1 MEKNLNFIEIAQ
13 DAIKREANSAI
24 KMADR
29 LDESFTKTVEAIL
42 ASKGKVILC
51 GVGKSGLVARKIS
64 VTLCSTGTPSIFLHA
79 CEAVHGDLGVFEE
92 GNVTI
97 VVSNSGTTAECLR
110 VIPMLKKFNSTI
122 IALLGNV
129 NSPIARL
136 ADIVLD
142 ASGDGEVDP
151 LSIVPTTSA
160 SLAMIYGDALVC
172 ALMKARNF
180 SLEDYAKF
188 HPAGQLG
195 RSVTLTVSEVMHKTE
210 SCAIVSPDSK
220 VREVVIEMTKK
231 PLGAAC
237 VLDESGK
244 LAGIITEG
252 DLRRMLRTVV
262 DLDAM
267 KCSEIMTKTP
277 VFVSPE
283 AHLVEAIRLMEDRPS
298 KISTLPVLNS
308 EGFFVGLI
316 GIHDIYQT
324 Q

>member
-1 MEKNLNFIEIAQ
+1 MSNLNFIEIGK
-13 DAIKREANSAI
+13 DAIEREARSAL
-24 KMADR
+24 KMSER
-29 LDESFTKTVEAIL
+29 LDESFSKAVECIL

-129 NSPIARL
+129 NSPIARA

-172 ALMKARNF
+172 ALMKAKNF
-180 SLEDYAKF
+180 TLEKYAKF

-195 RSVTLTVSEVMHKTE
+195 RSVTLTVEEVMHKPDA
-210 SCAIVSPDSK
+210 CALLSSEAS

-237 VLDESGK
+237 IVGNDGRLE
-244 LAGIITEG
+244 GIITDG

-277 VFVSPE
+277 VGVSPK

-298 KISTLPVLNS
+298 KISVLPVVS
-308 EGFFVGLI
+308 DGEIFVGLI
-316 GIHDIYQT
+316 SIHDIYQT